1 MVEETQD
8 LGGKSGF
15 ARARD
20 NMNKDIQVSISQK
33 DDVSILQIKGDV
45 TAISGEAIE
54 EAYQKVSMD
63 GAKKIL
69 LYFDKD
75 GYINSGGIAI
85 LIGIASESR
94 KNEQRIR
101 ITGLSPHFQKIFN
114 MVGLTKYTEIFQ
126 TEELALRGF

>member
-1 MVEETQD
+1 MT
-8 LGGKSGF
+8 
-15 ARARD
+15 
-20 NMNKDIQVSISQK
+20 NKDIEISISKK
-33 DDVSILQIKGDV
+33 DDVSIINIKGDV
-45 TAISGEAIE
+45 TSITGESIE
-54 EAYQKVSMD
+54 DAYQKVSTD

-94 KNEQRIR
+94 KKEQKIR

-126 TEELALRGF
+126 TEELALKEF

>member
-1 MVEETQD
+1 
-8 LGGKSGF
+8 
-15 ARARD
+15 
-20 NMNKDIQVSISQK
+20 MNKDIQVAISQK

-45 TAISGEAIE
+45 TANSGETIE
-54 EAYQKVSMD
+54 EAYQNVSKD

-69 LYFDKD
+69 LYFDKE

-101 ITGLSPHFQKIFN
+101 MTGLSPHFQKIFN

-126 TEELALRGF
+126 TEELALKGF

>member
-1 MVEETQD
+1 
-8 LGGKSGF
+8 
-15 ARARD
+15 
-20 NMNKDIQVSISQK
+20 MNKDIQVSISQK

-45 TAISGEAIE
+45 TAITGESIE
-54 EAYQKVSMD
+54 EAYQKVSKG
-63 GAKKIL
+63 GAQKIL

-94 KNEQRIR
+94 KNGQTIR
-101 ITGLSPHFQKIFN
+101 MTGLSGHFQKIFN

-126 TEELALRGF
+126 TEELALKDF